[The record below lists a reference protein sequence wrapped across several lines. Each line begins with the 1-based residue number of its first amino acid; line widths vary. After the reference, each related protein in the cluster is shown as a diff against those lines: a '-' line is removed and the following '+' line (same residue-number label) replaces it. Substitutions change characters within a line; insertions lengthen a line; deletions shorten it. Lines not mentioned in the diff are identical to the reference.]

1 MTIDINTVLMTVLS
15 LTTIYFAYGF
25 IRAQMEARSQRVF
38 KQIDS
43 VQEEMWRMGERMSER
58 ISNLERC
65 CNKQEKCDKNYYNSG
80 AGNHL

>member
-25 IRAQMEARSQRVF
+25 IRTQMESRSQRVA
-38 KQIDS
+38 KHIDS
-43 VQEEMWRMGERMSER
+43 VQEEMWRMGERIDTR
-58 ISNLERC
+58 ISALERC
-65 CNKQEKCDKNYYNSG
+65 CNKQEKCEKNYYNSG